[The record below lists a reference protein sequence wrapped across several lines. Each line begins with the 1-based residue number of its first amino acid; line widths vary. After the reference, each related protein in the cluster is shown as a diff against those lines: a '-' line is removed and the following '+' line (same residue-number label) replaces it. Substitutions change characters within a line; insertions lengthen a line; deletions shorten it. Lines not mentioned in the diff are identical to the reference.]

1 MIKVIAVGKIKE
13 ESLKELIN
21 EYIKRIGRYDKITI
35 EEVNEEKIPQ
45 TNSPAQN
52 EKAIELEGQRLLNLI
67 HDDEYVILLDLK
79 GKMIDSVQLAD
90 SIEKI
95 RTNKTGKI
103 DFVIGG
109 SLGVSPGLIKRADWC
124 WKLSDLTFPHQLAR
138 LLVLEQVYR
147 SFKIQHHEPYH
158 K

>member
-1 MIKVIAVGKIKE
+1 M
-13 ESLKELIN
+13 
-21 EYIKRIGRYDKITI
+21 
-35 EEVNEEKIPQ
+35 
-45 TNSPAQN
+45 
-52 EKAIELEGQRLLNLI
+52 NLI
-67 HDDEYVILLDLK
+67 HSEEYLILLDLK
-79 GKMIDSVQLAD
+79 GKMIDSVELAD
-90 SIEKI
+90 LIDNI

-109 SLGVSPGLIKRADWC
+109 SLGVSPELIKRADWR

>member
-1 MIKVIAVGKIKE
+1 MIRIIAVGKIKE
-13 ESLKELIN
+13 ESLKELIG
-21 EYIKRIGRYDKITI
+21 EYAKRISRYDKITI
-35 EEVNEEKIPQ
+35 EEVSEEKIPQ
-45 TNSPAQN
+45 TNSDAQN
-52 EKAIELEGQRLLNLI
+52 RKAIELEGQRLLNLI
-67 HDDEYVILLDLK
+67 HGDEYVILLDLK
-79 GKMIDSVQLAD
+79 GKMTDSVALAEYL
-90 SIEKI
+90 EKI

-109 SLGVSPGLIKRADWC
+109 SLGVSPELISRADWR
-124 WKLSDLTFPHQLAR
+124 WKLSDLTFPHQLTR

>member
-1 MIKVIAVGKIKE
+1 MIRVIAVGKVKE

-21 EYIKRIGRYDKITI
+21 EYLKRISRYDKITI
-35 EEVNEEKIPQ
+35 EEVSEEKIPQ
-45 TNSPAQN
+45 TNSLAQN
-52 EKAIELEGQRLLNLI
+52 EKAIELEGQRVLNLI
-67 HDDEYVILLDLK
+67 HSEEYLILLDLK
-79 GKMIDSVQLAD
+79 GKMIDSVELANLID
-90 SIEKI
+90 NI

-109 SLGVSPGLIKRADWC
+109 SLGVSPELIKRADWR

>member
-1 MIKVIAVGKIKE
+1 MIRIIAVGKIKE
-13 ESLKELIN
+13 ESLKELVK
-21 EYIKRIGRYDKITI
+21 EYAKRISRYDKLTI

-45 TNSPAQN
+45 TNSTAQN
-52 EKAIELEGQRLLNLI
+52 NKAIELEGQRLLNLI
-67 HDDEYVILLDLK
+67 HNDEYVILLDLK
-79 GKMIDSVQLAD
+79 GKMIDSVELSD
-90 SIEKI
+90 FIEKI
-95 RTNKTGKI
+95 RTEKTGKI

-109 SLGVSPGLIKRADWC
+109 SLGVSPGLIARADWR

>member
-52 EKAIELEGQRLLNLI
+52 DKAIELEGQRLLNLI

-109 SLGVSPGLIKRADWC
+109 SLGVSPGLIKRADWR

>member
-52 EKAIELEGQRLLNLI
+52 DKAIELEGQRLLNLI